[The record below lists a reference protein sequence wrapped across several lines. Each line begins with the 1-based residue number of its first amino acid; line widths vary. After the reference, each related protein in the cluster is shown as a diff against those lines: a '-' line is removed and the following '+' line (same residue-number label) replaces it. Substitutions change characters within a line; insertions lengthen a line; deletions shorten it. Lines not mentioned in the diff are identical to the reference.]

1 MAEDEL
7 TSQPPPS
14 GAVFDFDEGSIS
26 TLLDHFVEAHTGPQR
41 QESSRPPDAED
52 AGAQAAHRTIFEHA
66 PREERMPLVG
76 DTPEALR
83 RRISLIEALAASAS
97 GSAEARLWTSAGELH
112 ERLGDL
118 ASAGEA
124 YRRALSSDARDV
136 VALRA
141 LRRHARARRDW
152 DSMAGFLAQEAALDL
167 GPDERATA
175 LELLAQVHLARTGDT
190 AAAEH
195 AARDAASLTPGSFC
209 AHLTVALACFARGDS
224 AGAGQAIAN
233 AAEGWPDDD
242 ARAALLQHAGA
253 LTEQAGDI
261 AAARSLYQRASA
273 LDPNSLP
280 AQLGLIRADYELGD
294 LRSCVA
300 TLEELAGRV
309 GGPVLAA
316 GLTRMAA
323 VVRAWAGDPA
333 ADIATRDGGDALH
346 RWTDA
351 GIAAADGDLDALV
364 DALRPQP
371 DDDDAVRAIDAA
383 RSERI
388 HAERREAPQISATD
402 LERIEAHGLTNYFR
416 ASQRLRG
423 EDDGSELRWLIEA
436 LNVAPESVPADMV
449 NADGAALLGDGAA
462 LVAALGREVERAAD
476 PTGPALALA
485 EISEELD
492 PESRAQSLRADSDPL
507 VLRAFTLA
515 AGPEDAPSVAEA
527 WRQEGRATPGQA
539 GVFAST
545 MAGRLHQRA
554 NRLSDAIKCFEEATQ
569 QQVDYWPALW
579 ALEDGPFDDATR
591 QRSAVAQA
599 DIGAPDASDA
609 WLRAS
614 FLTTER
620 EEQLLHLEAARPTTA
635 QDPILAEAL
644 VRALGP
650 CAQPTAEV
658 LLSSTHDPASV
669 RISRAATALL
679 TKGDSAGAARELRA
693 LAEREPDDI
702 DVRTL
707 CEDAEIRAGEYARV
721 ATSMMRRVR
730 EATQEADELAAL
742 ADMVMVDRLVRRDR
756 QSARLSLQSVAERV
770 PDHLPTARALEW
782 DALYMNDGE
791 RIMSS
796 AKRMLGC
803 LAEESHEHA
812 ARRRLMVEVL
822 TADPDILAHDV
833 DRLLTGTN
841 DDIDADPGLARRVV
855 GMAYARGEDE
865 TTLRALAS
873 LQAHLPSELERSAIA
888 LERAHVLERR
898 GEPERALAILSDASD
913 HPLGLALEAELL
925 AAAERWDEATACFE
939 RAATHAKDGRR
950 AASLWRAAAQLFEE
964 KLDDTDS
971 AVRTYVAAAGADIT
985 YLDVYRRL
993 LTLYQRLGRSTEAE
1007 ALTDARIDAGA
1018 DTPNLVA
1025 LLLEQASQRRSRGDL
1040 DGVVSALHE
1049 CLDLDPHHFGALT
1062 ELVDTHRQRK
1072 DWQGAAEGLIR
1083 IARLKR
1089 SPDEQVWAFSQL
1101 AELYELQ
1108 LEDAPRA
1115 EAALRQVLKLAPTR
1129 AEAHDQLARVLRIQG
1144 KAVEAA
1150 KVLDGLVRRSPTGP
1164 ARTDYAIRLAAA
1176 VEAAGQPRQAEQY
1189 LENLRAEHPTDLD
1202 LVLAL
1207 TDHFERQG
1215 TPAAASMHLNR
1226 ALADVRDAIDADPED
1241 GELWTT
1247 IVRILG
1253 RRHGPGPASCAAS
1266 AAIALGH
1273 PAALF
1278 EGAVDERGRTL
1289 GTPQIP
1295 IDSNVDR
1302 ITTPKELPATLLR
1315 VFEMCE
1321 QGFEKL
1327 LPLDSGGWKLRRV
1340 PTSMRALHGEASQV
1354 AKALGL
1360 GEPKLRIASGSSTVC
1375 MPISGQPMTIAIGEQ
1390 LTEVTSER
1398 ERVFLLARALK
1409 IASLHLAPALRAQPS
1424 DLDAVLLALLG
1435 TQEASRA
1442 QRPPPT
1448 QADDLRRTLVRSV
1461 PRRSRND
1468 LEGLI
1473 LELRGDQGFSS
1484 LAVPMAIAALGN
1496 QVALTLT
1503 GDVPSAVTAL
1513 LRASGEPVPEIQHAK
1528 LAVIRDTPE
1537 VWNLIRFA
1545 LSNAHFEAR
1554 AQAGVDR

>member
-41 QESSRPPDAED
+41 KESSRPPDAED

-66 PREERMPLVG
+66 PRQERMPLVG

-118 ASAGEA
+118 DSAGEA

-141 LRRHARARRDW
+141 LRRQARVRRDW
-152 DSMAGFLAQEAALDL
+152 DGMAGFLAQEAALDL
-167 GPDERATA
+167 GPGERATA
-175 LELLAQVHLARTGDT
+175 LELLAQVHLAGTGDT
-190 AAAEH
+190 AAAER
-195 AARDAASLTPGSFC
+195 AARDAVSLTTGSFC
-209 AHLTVALACFARGDS
+209 AHLTVASACFARGDLP
-224 AGAGQAIAN
+224 GAGQAIAD
-233 AAEGWPDDD
+233 AAEGWPDDA

-253 LTEQAGDI
+253 LAEQGGDI
-261 AAARSLYQRASA
+261 ASARSLYQEAAA
-273 LDPNSLP
+273 LDPESLP
-280 AQLGLIRADYELGD
+280 AQLGLIRAAYELRD
-294 LRSCVA
+294 LQSCVT
-300 TLEELAGRV
+300 TLHELAGRV
-309 GGPVLAA
+309 GSPAVSA

-323 VVRAWAGDPA
+323 VVRASAGDPA
-333 ADIATRDGGDALH
+333 ADVGTGTAGDALR

-351 GIAAADGDLDALV
+351 SIAAAEGDLDALV
-364 DALRPQP
+364 EALRPEP
-371 DDDDAVRAIDAA
+371 DDDDAVRALDAV
-383 RSERI
+383 RVERI
-388 HAERREAPQISATD
+388 RAERRERSQLSATD
-402 LERIEAHGLTNYFR
+402 PERIEAHGLSNYFR

-423 EDDGSELRWLIEA
+423 EDDGSELRWVIEA
-436 LNVAPESVPADMV
+436 LHVAPESVPADMV
-449 NADGAALLGDGAA
+449 NADSAALLGDGAA

-476 PTGPALALA
+476 PTGPTLALA
-485 EISEELD
+485 KISEELD
-492 PESRAQSLRADSDPL
+492 PESRAQSLRDDSDPL

-515 AGPEDAPSVAEA
+515 AGPADAPSIAEA
-527 WRQEGRATPGQA
+527 WRQEGRATPGHTGA
-539 GVFAST
+539 FAST
-545 MAGRLHQRA
+545 MAGRLYQRA
-554 NRLSDAIKCFEEATQ
+554 GRLSEAITCFEEATQ

-579 ALEDGPFDDATR
+579 ALEDGPFADATKLE
-591 QRSAVAQA
+591 SAVAQA
-599 DIGAPDASDA
+599 NLEAPGASDA

-620 EEQLLHLEAARPTTA
+620 EERLLHLEAAKATAA

-650 CAQPTAEV
+650 CGQPTAEA
-658 LLSSTHDPASV
+658 LLASTHDLPSV
-669 RISRAATALL
+669 RVSRAASALL
-679 TKGDSAGAARELRA
+679 AKGDSAGAARELRA
-693 LAEREPDDI
+693 LAEREPDDV

-721 ATSMMRRVR
+721 ASSMMRRVR
-730 EATQEADELAAL
+730 GAKEEAGELAGL
-742 ADMVMVDRLVRRDR
+742 GEMVMVDRLVRGDR
-756 QSARLSLQSVAERV
+756 QSARLSLQSIAERA
-770 PDHLPTARALEW
+770 PQHLPTSRALEW
-782 DALYMNDGE
+782 DALYTHDGQ

-803 LAEESHEHA
+803 LAAESPERA
-812 ARRRLMVEVL
+812 ARRRLMVEAL
-822 TADPDILAHDV
+822 HADPDILAHDI

-841 DDIDADPGLARRVV
+841 DDIDADPGLARRVL
-855 GMAYARGEDE
+855 GMAYERGEDE

-873 LQAHLPSELERSAIA
+873 LQAHLPSELERSAVA

-898 GEPERALAILSDASD
+898 GEPERALAVLSDASD
-913 HPLGLALEAELL
+913 HPLGLELEAELL
-925 AAAERWDEATACFE
+925 AAAERWDEATAYFE

-950 AASLWRAAAQLFEE
+950 AASLWRAAAILFEE

-971 AVRTYVAAAGADIT
+971 AVRTYVAATAADIT

-993 LTLYQRLGRSTEAE
+993 VSLYQRLGRSTEAE

-1025 LLLEQASQRRSRGDL
+1025 LLLEQASQRRQRGDL

-1049 CLDLDPHHFGALT
+1049 CLELDPHHFVALT
-1062 ELVDTHRQRK
+1062 ELVDTHRQRR

-1089 SPDEQVWAFSQL
+1089 SNDEQVWAFSQL
-1101 AELYELQ
+1101 AELYELE

-1115 EAALRQVLKLAPTR
+1115 EAALRQVLRLAPAR
-1129 AEAHDQLARVLRIQG
+1129 VEAHDQLARVLRVQG

-1150 KVLDGLVRRSPTGP
+1150 KVLDGLVQHSPAGP

-1176 VEAAGQPRQAEQY
+1176 VEAAGQPRKAEQY
-1189 LENLRAEHPTDLD
+1189 LENLRAEHPTDVD
-1202 LVLAL
+1202 LILAL
-1207 TDHFERQG
+1207 ADHFERQG
-1215 TPAAASMHLNR
+1215 TAAAASMHLNR
-1226 ALADVRDAIDADPED
+1226 ALVDLRDAIDVDPED
-1241 GELWTT
+1241 EELWTT

-1266 AAIALGH
+1266 AAVALGY
-1273 PAALF
+1273 PVALF
-1278 EGAVDERGRTL
+1278 AGAIDEGGRSL
-1289 GTPQIP
+1289 GTPRDP
-1295 IDSNVDR
+1295 IDLEVDR
-1302 ITTPKELPATLLR
+1302 IATPKELPATALR

-1327 LPLDSGGWKLRRV
+1327 LPLDAGGWKLRRV
-1340 PTSMRALHGEASQV
+1340 PNSMRALHAEASQV
-1354 AKALGL
+1354 ANALGL
-1360 GEPKLRIASGSSTVC
+1360 SEPKLRVASGSSTVC
-1375 MPISGQPMTIAIGEQ
+1375 MPISSQPLTIAIGEQ
-1390 LTEVTSER
+1390 LAEATSER
-1398 ERVFLLARALK
+1398 ERSFLFARALK
-1409 IASLHLAPALRAQPS
+1409 VASLHLAPALRAQPA
-1424 DLDAVLLALLG
+1424 DLDAALLALLG
-1435 TQEASRA
+1435 NQEASRA
-1442 QRPPPT
+1442 ERPPPPRV
-1448 QADDLRRTLVRSV
+1448 DDVRRTLVRSV
-1461 PRRSRND
+1461 PRRSRNE
-1468 LEGLI
+1468 LEGLV
-1473 LELRGDQGFSS
+1473 LELRGDHSFSS

-1503 GDVPSAVTAL
+1503 GDLPSAVTAL
-1513 LRASGEPVPEIQHAK
+1513 LRASGEPVPDVPHAK

-1537 VWNLIRFA
+1537 VWNLVRFA
-1545 LSNAHFEAR
+1545 LSDAHFEAR